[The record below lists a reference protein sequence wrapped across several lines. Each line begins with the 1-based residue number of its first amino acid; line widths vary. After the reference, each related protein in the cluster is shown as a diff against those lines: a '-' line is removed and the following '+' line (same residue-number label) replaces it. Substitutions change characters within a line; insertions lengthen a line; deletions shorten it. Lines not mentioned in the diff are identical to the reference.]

1 MEEYHM
7 KTQENSTGRPLADF
21 NWLEDHHI
29 AKLPER
35 TAFAKKLS
43 ALKPNSIVDLG
54 CATGLWLELLNDYL
68 PDECSFVGIDSD
80 LESLNLAKKR
90 SERWKRKAEFL
101 HLDIEKDVRLIPSC
115 DLTLA
120 FNIFSYISD
129 LDIFLYLLSKRQPHG
144 YLAVR
149 QYDGASVRFGPMSTS
164 DRQQMELDLRLSTEN
179 SQKFHHYDLD
189 RTFNALHNALINTDY
204 NNGEFGFELFKRTS
218 PFPESF
224 IKYYMNTLEW
234 TRQHIS
240 VSSAEKLKRWIDMD
254 PDFKLQRYFYE
265 VDLVAIL
272 S

>member
-1 MEEYHM
+1 M
-7 KTQENSTGRPLADF
+7 KTQENSTGRPLADPI
-21 NWLEDHHI
+21 WLENHHM

-43 ALKPNSIVDLG
+43 SLKPNSIVDLG

-68 PDECSFVGIDSD
+68 PNDCSFIGIDSD
-80 LESLNLAKKR
+80 LESLDIAKKR
-90 SERWKRKAEFL
+90 SVRWKRKTEFL
-101 HLDIEKDVRLIPSC
+101 HLDIEKDVRLIPPG

-129 LDIFLYLLSKRQPHG
+129 LDKFIYLLSKKQPHG

-149 QYDGASVRFGPMSTS
+149 QYDGASIRFGPMSTA

-179 SQKFHHYDLD
+179 SRKFYHYDLD
-189 RTFNALHNALINTDY
+189 RSFNALHNALINSDY

-218 PFPESF
+218 PFPKSF
-224 IKYYMNTLEW
+224 VKYYMNTLEW
-234 TRQHIS
+234 TCQHIS
-240 VSSAEKLKRWIDMD
+240 VSAAEKLKRWIDLD
-254 PDFKLQRYFYE
+254 PEFKLHRYFYE